1 MRQKKHKRPELSI
14 VIPAY
19 KAEKFISKNLL
30 QVKKILDDNYYDYE
44 IICVVD
50 GNIDKTYSEA
60 KKIQTK
66 FPNLV
71 RVFGYEKNLGKGH
84 AVRYGFAKSKGDI
97 IAFIDAGIELNP
109 EGLSML
115 LAHFEWYDADIIIG
129 SKRHPASRVVYPF
142 ARKIMSFIYQV
153 VVKVLFGLSVRD
165 TQVGMKFFRRE
176 VIKKVSPRLLV
187 KQFAFDIEILAVA
200 NYLGFTKIYEAPV
213 ELKMNFNGGST
224 IIGKKFLKII
234 FLMVWDTL
242 AVFYRLRILKYYNYK
257 NRKRWVTPKYLTL
270 KV

>member
-1 MRQKKHKRPELSI
+1 MRQKRQARPELSI
-14 VIPAY
+14 IIPAY
-19 KAEKFISKNLL
+19 KAQNFIYKNLL
-30 QVKKILDDNYYDYE
+30 QVKKILDENYYDYE

-50 GNIDKTYSEA
+50 GNTDKTFSEA
-60 KKIQTK
+60 KKVQK
-66 FPNLV
+66 KYPELV

-84 AVRYGFAKSKGDI
+84 AVRFGFAKSKGEI
-97 IAFIDAGIELNP
+97 VAFVDAGIELNP

-142 ARKIMSFIYQV
+142 IRKVMSFFYQI
-153 VVKVLFGLSVRD
+153 VVKLLFGLNVRD

-176 VIKKVSPRLLV
+176 VIKKVAPRLLV

-213 ELKMNFNGGST
+213 ELKMSFAGGST

-242 AVFYRLRILKYYNYK
+242 AVFYRLRVLNYYSYK
-257 NRKRWVTPKYLTL
+257 NRKQWITPKYLTL
-270 KV
+270 KD